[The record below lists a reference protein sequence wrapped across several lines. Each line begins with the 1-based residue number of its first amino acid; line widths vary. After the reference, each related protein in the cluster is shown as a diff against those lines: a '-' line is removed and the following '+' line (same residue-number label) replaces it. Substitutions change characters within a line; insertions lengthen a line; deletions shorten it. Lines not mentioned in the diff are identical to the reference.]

1 MCEWVPNGTPA
12 PDIDSTSYLGA
23 WVDTMIE
30 GRLPFSSEIT
40 RKSVDGMAHAGRD
53 ATNGVTAS
61 VHHWRLRWPGLIA
74 LIVAAG
80 IYLILPDSLVVG
92 PVWALPAALA
102 LLVVWHEIA
111 RRGGR
116 HELSRRIVLG
126 ITALLT
132 TGVIASVILLVARL
146 PGKGTA
152 PSSLLRDAGVIWS
165 INVLAFAM
173 WYWEI
178 DGGGPVCRARSGYR
192 STDFVFPQMS
202 DGPAASPGWSPTYL
216 DYLFLAFNTSTAFS
230 PTDTLALSHRVK
242 VLMMAQSLISVVIVG
257 ALIARAINT
266 L

>member
-1 MCEWVPNGTPA
+1 
-12 PDIDSTSYLGA
+12 
-23 WVDTMIE
+23 VD
-30 GRLPFSSEIT
+30 
-40 RKSVDGMAHAGRD
+40 AGRD
-53 ATNGVTAS
+53 ASNGVTGGA
-61 VHHWRLRWPGLIA
+61 HHWRLRWPGLVA
-74 LIVAAG
+74 LVVVAG
-80 IYLILPDSLVVG
+80 IYLLLPSGLVLGPSWALPVGLAVLVVG
-92 PVWALPAALA
+92 
-102 LLVVWHEIA
+102 HEIA

-116 HELSRRIVLG
+116 HELSRWIG
-126 ITALLT
+126 IGIAALLT
-132 TGVIASVILLVARL
+132 IGVMASVILLVARL

-152 PSSLLRDAGVIWS
+152 PSSLLRDAALIWS
-165 INVLAFAM
+165 INVLAFST

-178 DGGGPVCRARSGYR
+178 DGGGPICRAKRGYR